1 MEKIESEPEITN
13 TELLML
19 CDNDSQN
26 SDVFD
31 VIYNHRQKIIE
42 KGRKDFYL
50 SRRRF
55 LRKQRK

>member
-1 MEKIESEPEITN
+1 
-13 TELLML
+13 ML